1 MLADSVSRPIAWSV
15 KTSHRPSFAMW
26 SFSVTSPYLKPSRL
40 FSSRCGALVI
50 DSWPPATTTSNSP
63 ARMSWSASAMASMPD
78 RQTLLMPSA
87 GTVIGMPAL
96 AAAWRA
102 GIWPSPAVST
112 WPMMT

>member
-1 MLADSVSRPIAWSV
+1 
-15 KTSHRPSFAMW
+15 MW
-26 SFSVTSPYLKPSRL
+26 SLSVTSPYLKPSRL
-40 FSSRCGALVI
+40 LGSRWGALVI

-78 RQTLLMPSA
+78 RHTLLIDRA
-87 GTVIGMPAL
+87 GTSIGMPAL
-96 AAAWRA
+96 TAAWRA